1 MAQADSPNKGTISP
15 KMGRPTKLT
24 DDIVKQ
30 AENYIAGDWETLDH
44 VMPSAVGLAKVI
56 GVSKKTLYNW
66 ADSNEEFL
74 HILAELNTEQ
84 EFTLLNKGLTG
95 EFNTAITKLV
105 LTKHDYSDK
114 VAQDVTSSDGSMKPV
129 VVELVG
135 VTNESSAETTE

>member
-1 MAQADSPNKGTISP
+1 
-15 KMGRPTKLT
+15 MGRPTKLT
-24 DDIVKQ
+24 EEIIKK
-30 AENYIAGDWETLDH
+30 AENYIAGDWEKLKH

-56 GVSKKTLYNW
+56 GISKKTLYNW
-66 ADSNEEFL
+66 ADNNDDFL

-84 EFTLLNKGLTG
+84 EFTLLNNGLTG

-105 LTKHDYSDK
+105 LTKHDYSDR

-135 VTNESSAETTE
+135 VSSESTAEDS

>member
-1 MAQADSPNKGTISP
+1 
-15 KMGRPTKLT
+15 MGRPTKLT

-30 AENYIAGDWETLDH
+30 AENYIAGDWVTLDH

-66 ADSNEEFL
+66 ADNNDEFL

>member
-1 MAQADSPNKGTISP
+1 MAQADSPNKT
-15 KMGRPTKLT
+15 GRPTKLT
-24 DDIVKQ
+24 EEIIKQ
-30 AENYIAGDWETLDH
+30 AENYIAGDWMTLGH

-66 ADSNEEFL
+66 ADNNDEFL

-114 VAQDVTSSDGSMKPV
+114 VSQDVTSSDGSMKPV

-135 VTNESSAETTE
+135 VSSESTAEDS

>member
-1 MAQADSPNKGTISP
+1 MAQADSP

-24 DDIVKQ
+24 EEIIKQ
-30 AENYIAGDWETLDH
+30 AENYIAGDWEKLKH

-66 ADSNEEFL
+66 ADNNDDFL

-84 EFTLLNKGLTG
+84 EFTLLNKGLSG

-114 VAQDVTSSDGSMKPV
+114 VAQDVTSSDGSMKPTII
-129 VVELVG
+129 ELVG
-135 VTNESSAETTE
+135 VPSENTAEDS

>member
-1 MAQADSPNKGTISP
+1 MIPCYMMDVHVANRCNLNCDGCNHWS
-15 KMGRPTKLT
+15 
-24 DDIVKQ
+24 
-30 AENYIAGDWETLDH
+30 NYGFKEIF
-44 VMPSAVGLAKVI
+44 SA
-56 GVSKKTLYNW
+56 KTLYNW
-66 ADSNEEFL
+66 ADNNDDFL

-84 EFTLLNKGLTG
+84 EFTLLNNGLTG

-135 VTNESSAETTE
+135 VTNESSGQEE

>member
-1 MAQADSPNKGTISP
+1 MAQADSPNMGTISP

-24 DDIVKQ
+24 EEIIKK
-30 AENYIAGDWETLDH
+30 AENYIAGDWEKLKH

-66 ADSNEEFL
+66 ADNNDEFL

-84 EFTLLNKGLTG
+84 EFTLLNNGLTG

-114 VAQDVTSSDGSMKPV
+114 VSQDVTSSDGSMKPV

-135 VTNESSAETTE
+135 VSSESTAEDS

>member
-1 MAQADSPNKGTISP
+1 MAQADSPNMGTISP

-24 DDIVKQ
+24 EEIIKK
-30 AENYIAGDWETLDH
+30 AENYIAGDWEKLKH

-66 ADSNEEFL
+66 ADNNDEFL

-114 VAQDVTSSDGSMKPV
+114 VSQDVTSSDGSMKPTII
-129 VVELVG
+129 ELVG
-135 VTNESSAETTE
+135 VPSENAAEDS

>member
-1 MAQADSPNKGTISP
+1 MAQADSP

-44 VMPSAVGLAKVI
+44 VLPSAVGLAKVV

-66 ADSNEEFL
+66 ADSNDEFL

-129 VVELVG
+129 VVELIG
-135 VTNESSAETTE
+135 VTSESAAKDPG

>member
-1 MAQADSPNKGTISP
+1 MAQADSP

-24 DDIVKQ
+24 EEIIKQ
-30 AENYIAGDWETLDH
+30 AENYIAGDWEKLKH

-66 ADSNEEFL
+66 ADNNDDFL

-84 EFTLLNKGLTG
+84 EFTLLNKGLSG

-114 VAQDVTSSDGSMKPV
+114 VAQDVTSSDGSMKPTV
-129 VVELVG
+129 IELVG
-135 VTNESSAETTE
+135 VSSESTAEDS

>member
-1 MAQADSPNKGTISP
+1 MAQADSP

-24 DDIVKQ
+24 EEIIKQ
-30 AENYIAGDWETLDH
+30 AENYIAGDWEKLKH

-66 ADSNEEFL
+66 ADNNDDFL

-84 EFTLLNKGLTG
+84 EFTLLNKGLSG

-114 VAQDVTSSDGSMKPV
+114 VSQDVTSSDGSMKPV

-135 VTNESSAETTE
+135 VSSESTAEDS

>member
-1 MAQADSPNKGTISP
+1 MAQADSPT

-24 DDIVKQ
+24 EEIIKQ
-30 AENYIAGDWETLDH
+30 AENYIAGDWEKLKH

-56 GVSKKTLYNW
+56 GVSKKTIYNW
-66 ADSNEEFL
+66 ADNNDDFL

-84 EFTLLNKGLTG
+84 EFTLLNNGLTG

-114 VAQDVTSSDGSMKPV
+114 VSQDVTSSDGSMKPV

-135 VTNESSAETTE
+135 VSSESTAEDS

>member
-1 MAQADSPNKGTISP
+1 MAQADSP

-24 DDIVKQ
+24 EEIIKQ
-30 AENYIAGDWETLDH
+30 AENYIAGDWEKLKH

-66 ADSNEEFL
+66 ADNNDEFL

-84 EFTLLNKGLTG
+84 EFTLLNKGLSG

-114 VAQDVTSSDGSMKPV
+114 VSQDVTSSDGSMKPV

-135 VTNESSAETTE
+135 VSSESTAEDS

>member
-1 MAQADSPNKGTISP
+1 MAQADSP

-24 DDIVKQ
+24 EEIIKQ
-30 AENYIAGDWETLDH
+30 AENYIAGDWEKLKH

-66 ADSNEEFL
+66 ADNNDDFL

-114 VAQDVTSSDGSMKPV
+114 VSQDVTSSDGSMKPTII
-129 VVELVG
+129 ELVG
-135 VTNESSAETTE
+135 VPSENAAEDS

>member
-66 ADSNEEFL
+66 ADSNDEFL

>member
-1 MAQADSPNKGTISP
+1 MAQADSP

-24 DDIVKQ
+24 EKIIKQ
-30 AENYIAGDWETLDH
+30 AENYIAGDWEKLKH

-66 ADSNEEFL
+66 ADNNDEFL

-114 VAQDVTSSDGSMKPV
+114 VSQDVTSSDGSMKPV

-135 VTNESSAETTE
+135 VSSESTAEDS